1 MGLTH
6 LPDYRQESN
15 VMKQSDSTCPMCDS
29 DQIQGTGLPEIN
41 GNNTVSHECQCD
53 ECHMSWINTYSLVS
67 QDVSE

>member
-1 MGLTH
+1 
-6 LPDYRQESN
+6 
-15 VMKQSDSTCPMCDS
+15 MKQSDSTCPMCDS

-53 ECHMSWINTYSLVS
+53 ECDMSWINTYSLVS